1 MLRHAK
7 DYAIYQSIQDSE
19 YFVNL
24 LGAKLHFRLSGWYT
38 YPTPLKNNGLRQL
51 GLFFRIGKI
60 IIHSMVP
67 VTTNQ
72 WLLTIINQIYGKQ
85 YGKIMVPKHQ
95 PALSGQQLDV
105 SEGHWPSWSLT
116 NDPNHHLTG
125 ALYVGNFREWSIIH
139 HYSFII
145 IPATPSNPQQPP
157 ATHPATLRKTHQ

>member
-72 WLLTIINQIYGKQ
+72 
-85 YGKIMVPKHQ
+85 
-95 PALSGQQLDV
+95 
-105 SEGHWPSWSLT
+105 
-116 NDPNHHLTG
+116 
-125 ALYVGNFREWSIIH
+125 
-139 HYSFII
+139 
-145 IPATPSNPQQPP
+145 
-157 ATHPATLRKTHQ
+157 